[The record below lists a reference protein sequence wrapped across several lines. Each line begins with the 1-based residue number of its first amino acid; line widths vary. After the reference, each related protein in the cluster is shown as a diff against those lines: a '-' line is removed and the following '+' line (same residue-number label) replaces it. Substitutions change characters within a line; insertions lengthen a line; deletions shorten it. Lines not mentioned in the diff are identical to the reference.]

1 MKTQIAAIEFG
12 TSKIVTVVAQ
22 NGGISRNEIIGS
34 GTVPYAGYSEG
45 DWNQP
50 DMLIDAVKD
59 SIAAAEIEA
68 SAKIREAYIGVPGA
82 FVHVRTAEAEVDSSD
97 DGVITEDTINLVQ
110 DEVARKLKIGE
121 DEGYVLHRSPAWFS
135 VDNGKKTMM
144 PMGAR
149 GRRLRACI
157 SYIIADPQFIDDMK
171 DLMGA
176 VGVTIMGFLSPTL
189 GQALTLL
196 SIEDRDRVAMLID
209 VGYISTEISVMEG
222 DGIIYHATFEDGGGF
237 MVGEMAS
244 ALKVD
249 VDVAEQIKR
258 AFLFNP
264 DEFDQDNFYE
274 ARDEEG
280 RMLQFTRDVV
290 TRVVDEQ
297 MDQLCD
303 KIDKTLK
310 NDAAQLFGPR
320 TQVYLTGGGIALM
333 RGGREYLA
341 ARLGRTVKVPAPKA
355 ARLNSPIYTSALG
368 LINLIFDSLEQT
380 ETEGGSLKEKF
391 ASFLKKG

>member
-34 GTVPYAGYSEG
+34 GTVPYAGFSEG

-50 DMLIDAVKD
+50 ELLTDAVKN

-68 SAKIREAYIGVPGA
+68 STKIREAYVGVPGA
-82 FVHVRTAEAEVDSSD
+82 FIHVRTAEAEVDSTD
-97 DGVITEDTINLVQ
+97 DGLITEDVINRVQ

-121 DEGYVLHRSPAWFS
+121 DDGYVLHRSPAWFS
-135 VDNGKKTMM
+135 IDDGKKTME
-144 PMGAR
+144 PMNGK

-171 DLMGA
+171 EIMGS
-176 VGVTIMGFLSPTL
+176 VGVTVMGFLSSSL

-196 SIEDRDRVAMLID
+196 TLEDRDKVAMLID
-209 VGYISTEISVMEG
+209 VGYILTEISVLEG
-222 DGIIYHATFEDGGGF
+222 DGIIYHATFEDGGGII
-237 MVGEMAS
+237 VGEMMS
-244 ALKVD
+244 KLRVNLD
-249 VDVAEQIKR
+249 IAEQIKR
-258 AFLFNP
+258 SFLFNP

-274 ARDEEG
+274 AMDEDG
-280 RMLQFTRDVV
+280 RRLQFTRDVV
-290 TRVVDEQ
+290 LRVVDEQ
-297 MDQLCD
+297 MDELCD

-320 TQVYLTGGGIALM
+320 TQIFLTGGGIALM

-341 ARLGRTVKVPAPKA
+341 AKLGRTVKVPAAKA

-368 LINLIFDSLEQT
+368 LVNLIFDSLET
-380 ETEGGSLKEKF
+380 PDGEGKMANKF
-391 ASFLKKG
+391 FGFLKKG